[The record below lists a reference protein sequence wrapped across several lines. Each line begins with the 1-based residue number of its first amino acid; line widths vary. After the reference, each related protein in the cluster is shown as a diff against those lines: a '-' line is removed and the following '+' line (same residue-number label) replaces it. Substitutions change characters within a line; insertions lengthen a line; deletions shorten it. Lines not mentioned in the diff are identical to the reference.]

1 MHSSQSAVGSRSSEN
16 LHCLPADF
24 PVVALRA
31 PDGACATVALHG
43 GHVLSWV
50 PAGGSEMLYLS
61 VRSGFAPG
69 QAIRGGVPVIF
80 PQFSDR
86 GPLRR
91 HGFARVLPW
100 QLIRQEAGAD
110 SASAV
115 LRLEHGPQSQAFWPH
130 VFVLELTVRVGAASL
145 SLGLTCRNV
154 GADVFSFHAALHSY
168 FRVHDLAQ
176 CRMSGLQGLRYQDAL
191 DHQDKLQA
199 GDVEWGTGDLDR
211 VYTRVPG
218 PLRLSGPGGDG
229 GATLLQ
235 IGQEGFEDV
244 VVWNPGAGKCAAL
257 ADMPADGWRHMACVE
272 AARIARPVTLLPGEQ
287 WHGAQDLHC
296 LTPSTHR

>member
-1 MHSSQSAVGSRSSEN
+1 MTSPQPAADPGSSEN
-16 LHCLPADF
+16 LHCLPADL
-24 PVVALRA
+24 PVVTLRA

-43 GHVLSWV
+43 GHVLSWI

-61 VRSGFAPG
+61 PRSGFAPG

-100 QLIRQEAGAD
+100 QRVRQSTDDG
-110 SASAV
+110 SASLV
-115 LRLEHGPQSQAFWPH
+115 LRLEHGPQTQGFWPH
-130 VFVLELTVRVGAASL
+130 VFVLELTVQVGAAGL
-145 SLGLTCRNV
+145 SIGLNCLNS
-154 GADVFSFHAALHSY
+154 GPDAFSFHAALHSY
-168 FRVHDLAQ
+168 FRVQDLPH
-176 CRMSGLQGLRYQDAL
+176 CRLSGLQGLRYQDAL
-191 DHQDKLQA
+191 DHQDKLQP
-199 GDVEWGTGDLDR
+199 GDVEWGVGDLDR

-218 PLRLSGPGGDG
+218 PLLLTDPGRDG

-272 AARIARPVTLLPGEQ
+272 AARIARPVTLLPGAQ
-287 WHGAQDLHC
+287 WQGVQTLQC
-296 LTPSTHR
+296 ITPSSLR